1 MEICSRADYS
11 LTVKRLL
18 SLLLVVCLS
27 ALSPA
32 SQDHAR
38 KSLDSNLTEREMKGL
53 VDCLSIRNS
62 SLTDLNFV
70 RRNGEYQTA
79 LDLQHLGV
87 DRPLN
92 AFSALWKL
100 HSAANG
106 SLAAI
111 LGSAVRLRSDA
122 FWVPPASPNFVLPKN
137 IPVELGPSVSRI
149 VGMMRVTDDAILS
162 ALSGL
167 TRDEKRLLIDS
178 LPSMLAG
185 KDTKFDF
192 VKNPPAGRD
201 QVQTLMGK
209 VDVDRIVLAGA
220 TLASV
225 VEEEIPKLN
234 DAAKTAKVPVTI
246 REEILGIPVEIS
258 GKGPDVHTSMAGGL
272 CIDLGGTNSY
282 TGRYGAGVGQ
292 ASILIDLGGSSYYN
306 VPDLSIGAGLLGVGL
321 AFEMGGNCVFHGKS
335 LCFGAGIAGLGALLK
350 VGGNDD
356 YRCEQMGEGFASN
369 GVGLLVDSGGDD
381 QYRISTWGQGA
392 GRNNGIGWL
401 VDQAGNDTYTAFD
414 ANVQGYGQG
423 GIGLLTDLTGDDFYV
438 GTRLCQGVGQQGGLG
453 SLFDGQGNNRF
464 TADQE
469 AMGFASDVG
478 SAYFFS
484 VLGND
489 FLAVRRGACFG
500 SAQNRSVAFYFN
512 RSGDDVYA
520 AADGRPALAS
530 DGSLALFM
538 DVAGQDRYLST
549 PGGAVP
555 GRHGDSLGLF
565 IDLDSLDEYG
575 EGLDNG
581 QVRTESDG
589 AIAMSGLLD
598 DSQLP
603 ASPLGKR
610 EAEPFVST
618 AQVDELAFEGTVAVA
633 NHLVAIGS
641 PALGSLIER
650 HLDHPSAPVL
660 SAILK
665 LSRLAPAVAKPLI
678 LAKLSTGKPDEIKT
692 ALYLA
697 STLGI
702 AEARTRILELL
713 RSADFGVE
721 AADAAGILRLESS
734 IPDLLLLTHSKNRSL
749 CYASMLALERLGDAK
764 GIDAASFL
772 VTHPDYN
779 IRQSAIRLLSEF
791 SASAD
796 IQADKLLADPDV
808 RNQRIGI
815 ELLGR
820 VGSPEALLKV
830 GKYLSSPVSGLKI
843 QAMLAVDGKCPA
855 SLRSQLASLRD
866 DSDPLVRM
874 TARRIDPGR

>member
-1 MEICSRADYS
+1 MEVHRRANYS
-11 LTVKRLL
+11 LRVRRFLTLIL
-18 SLLLVVCLS
+18 FVCFSGLCQ
-27 ALSPA
+27 AQQTA
-32 SQDHAR
+32 DA
-38 KSLDSNLTEREMKGL
+38 KSLDSKLTEQEIKGL
-53 VDCLSIRNS
+53 VDCLSVCNS
-62 SLTDLNFV
+62 SLTELNFV
-70 RRNGEYQTA
+70 RRNGEYPTA
-79 LDLQHLGV
+79 LDLQHIGV
-87 DRPLN
+87 DRPLDALN
-92 AFSALWKL
+92 ALWKL
-100 HSAANG
+100 HSSANG
-106 SLAAI
+106 GLSAI
-111 LGSAVRLRSDA
+111 LGSATRLRSDA
-122 FWVPPASPNFVLPKN
+122 FWVPPASPNFVLPKD

-149 VGMMRVTDDAILS
+149 VGVMRVTDDAILA

-167 TRDEKRLLIDS
+167 TREEKRLLIDS
-178 LPSMLAG
+178 LPGMVAG
-185 KDTKFDF
+185 SEAKFDF
-192 VKNPPAGRD
+192 VKNPPASRD

-225 VEEEIPKLN
+225 VEEEIPKLKE
-234 DAAKTAKVPVTI
+234 AAKTAKVPVTI
-246 REEILGIPVEIS
+246 REEIAGIPVEIS

-272 CIDLGGTNSY
+272 CIDLGGANTY
-282 TGRYGAGVGQ
+282 TGRYGAGVGL
-292 ASILIDLGGSSYYN
+292 ASVLIDLGGNSYYN
-306 VPDLSIGAGLLGVGL
+306 VPDLSIGSGLLGVGL
-321 AFEMGGNCVFHGKS
+321 AFEMGGNCVFQGKS

-369 GVGLLVDSGGDD
+369 GIGLLVDTSGDD

-392 GRNNGIGWL
+392 GWNNGVGWL
-401 VDQAGNDTYTAFD
+401 VDQAGNDTYTAFS
-414 ANVQGYGQG
+414 ANVQGYGLG
-423 GIGLLTDLTGDDFYV
+423 GTGLLTDLTGDDFYL

-464 TADQE
+464 SADQE
-469 AMGFASDVG
+469 AMGFASDIG

-484 VLGND
+484 IIGND

-500 SAQNRSVAFYFN
+500 SAQNRSVAVYFN

-520 AADGRPALAS
+520 AADGRPGLAS

-581 QVRTESDG
+581 QVRADADG
-589 AIAMSGLLD
+589 AVAISGILD
-598 DSQLP
+598 ESQLP
-603 ASPLGKR
+603 SGPLAKR
-610 EAEPFVST
+610 ESEPFVST
-618 AQVDELAFEGTVAVA
+618 EQVDELAFEGTVEAA

-641 PALGSLIER
+641 PALGSLLER
-650 HLDHPSAPVL
+650 HLDRPSAPIL

-665 LSRLAPAVAKPLI
+665 LSRLAPGVSKPLI
-678 LAKLSTGKPDEIKT
+678 LAKLATGKPDEIKT
-692 ALYLA
+692 ALYLS
-697 STLGI
+697 STLGLG
-702 AEARTRILELL
+702 EARNRILELL
-713 RSADFGVE
+713 RSAEFGVE

-734 IPDLLLLTHSKNRSL
+734 IADLLLLTHSKNRSL
-749 CYASMLALERLGDAK
+749 CYASMLALERLGDPK
-764 GIDAASFL
+764 GIEAASFL
-772 VTHPDYN
+772 ITNPDYN

-796 IQADKLLADPDV
+796 IQADKLLSDPDI
-808 RNQRIGI
+808 RNKRIGI

-843 QAMLAVDGKCPA
+843 QAMLALDGKCPA
-855 SLRSQLASLRD
+855 ALRSQLLSLRD
-866 DSDPLVRM
+866 DSDSLVRM
-874 TARRIDPGR
+874 TAKRIDLGR